1 MLVDAT
7 AQKTYKNSL
16 TCTVLALEAK
26 PPGTGGR
33 PSLSTPWSGTGGQ
46 CQPLAVSPTH
56 PNNVP
61 CPPTQNWNASAVH
74 RRRSV
79 AHLESAIK
87 ETIARGARRQV
98 RLVLTPLRREL
109 LRLRKKV
116 TELQATVT
124 SLRRNAEGWKR
135 LMQTVP
141 AIPHVSAE
149 DAKAARLSPRL
160 IRTLRK
166 RLGLSQV
173 ALARLVGVS
182 APAVAHWE
190 AGNSAPKEQ
199 NRAHLVALRKMGKRE
214 VKELLARR
222 VKERASRSP
231 STRRRHAKRSRK
243 NLRK

>member
-1 MLVDAT
+1 LSLVLPLREASHGPPENIKDRAVMLVDAT

-124 SLRRNAEGWKR
+124 SLRRNAEGWKCTAPGFLDTR
-135 LMQTVP
+135 GGYR
-141 AIPHVSAE
+141 
-149 DAKAARLSPRL
+149 D
-160 IRTLRK
+160 
-166 RLGLSQV
+166 
-173 ALARLVGVS
+173 S
-182 APAVAHWE
+182 AP
-190 AGNSAPKEQ
+190 
-199 NRAHLVALRKMGKRE
+199 
-214 VKELLARR
+214 LLDRR
-222 VKERASRSP
+222 S
-231 STRRRHAKRSRK
+231 
-243 NLRK
+243 